1 MTTKAKFIPAKVL
14 FSYLVITGLIVFVG
28 YLLYKE
34 NIVFTQQEQRAEI
47 ESKKLIQL
55 SGLISQIYKVDNLS
69 RIFTQ
74 TNQAADFE
82 KYTTENDFLLVEIDS
97 LQIQINTPLQTQFLD
112 SLKLL
117 LSQKVSNIKEL
128 EQINNRKTSVIPVE
142 KALNSIK
149 DMEAVKGKL
158 ILENFIKHPD
168 QLSLHERKI
177 AQEYI
182 DYLNANV
189 PKDASNTFSQKEIDS
204 ILTASKQALEDVKKN
219 NEHKNKALKNKEI
232 ELLKNDSQISQS
244 INTILSEFERDVMVK
259 NHQNNLDKE
268 KSQTRI
274 LKILKYSA
282 IIGLTL
288 TAVFFFLISSDFLK
302 NQRYRQALERE
313 KLKTETLLKSREQL
327 IATVSHDVRT
337 PLHTIQGYSDLLL
350 QSANGEK
357 QQHYLNNIKN
367 SSVYINQLVNDLLD
381 YSKLEAG
388 KISIEK
394 TAVNLDVLLTEIVQN
409 IQAVYTNKPVTA
421 VLELDAI
428 NSKAFY
434 TDALKIKQIV
444 SNLVGNAF
452 KFTDE
457 GFVKVKAQNSKGSVI
472 ITVQDS
478 GIGIDKAHQKFVFD
492 EFTQAHPAIEKK
504 FGGTGLGLTIC
515 KKLTEI
521 LGGTLTLE
529 SELGKGS
536 SFKVAIPMD
545 NTDKDYFLNKDVDQE
560 RLDLNVLLVDDD
572 IGLLQLTGEILKQQ
586 GFKINTFSSA
596 KQALEYAVTH
606 KFDLV
611 ITDIQMPEMDGFE
624 FVKALRIQLGVQ
636 EVPVI
641 AVTGRQN
648 VSESIYQ
655 QAGFEAV
662 VQKPYQTKELM
673 QTINKILHTDFVVFQ
688 NESVMDTIPK
698 EYSLKVLEQ
707 FLHQDK
713 NALKEVL
720 QAFVQSNEASMLS
733 LKKALMTS
741 QINEITAVS
750 HKMIPMLVQIE
761 AHEIADSLR
770 KLENW
775 ESNGLTLERM
785 EPIVVYCEEK
795 MKLLL
800 GQINAEIDKI

>member
-1 MTTKAKFIPAKVL
+1 MTTKTKFIPAKVL

-409 IQAVYTNKPVTA
+409 IQAVYTNKRIAA

-624 FVKALRIQLGVQ
+624 FVKALQIQLGVQ

>member
-1 MTTKAKFIPAKVL
+1 MTTKTKFIPAKVL

-409 IQAVYTNKPVTA
+409 IQAVYTNKRIAA

>member
-1 MTTKAKFIPAKVL
+1 M
-14 FSYLVITGLIVFVG
+14 FVG

-350 QSANGEK
+350 QSANSEK

-409 IQAVYTNKPVTA
+409 IQAVYTNKRIAA

-428 NSKAFY
+428 NSKTFY

-733 LKKALMTS
+733 LKKALMTA
-741 QINEITAVS
+741 QINEIAAVS

-761 AHEIADSLR
+761 AHEIADALR

>member
-1 MTTKAKFIPAKVL
+1 M
-14 FSYLVITGLIVFVG
+14 FVG

-409 IQAVYTNKPVTA
+409 IQAVYTNKPIAA
-421 VLELDAI
+421 VLELDTI

-478 GIGIDKAHQKFVFD
+478 GIGIDKAHQKNVFD
-492 EFTQAHPAIEKK
+492 EFTQAHPAIEKE

-586 GFKINTFSSA
+586 GFKTYTFSSA

-624 FVKALRIQLGVQ
+624 FVKALRVQLGVQ

-648 VSESIYQ
+648 ISESIYQ

-733 LKKALMTS
+733 LKKGLMTA

-761 AHEIADSLR
+761 AHEIADALR

-775 ESNGLTLERM
+775 ESNGLNLERM
-785 EPIVVYCEEK
+785 EPIVIYCEEK